1 MTNKTMSV
9 ELERALN
16 LIWNTVDQCR
26 EELYQ
31 SEEWAAESKE
41 IGQAMNLIERKLA
54 GLYHDK

>member
-1 MTNKTMSV
+1 MTNKTMSI

-16 LIWNTVDQCR
+16 LIWNTVNQCR

-54 GLYHDK
+54 ELYHV

>member
-16 LIWNTVDQCR
+16 LIWSAVDQCR
-26 EELYQ
+26 EEFYQ

-54 GLYHDK
+54 ELYHV